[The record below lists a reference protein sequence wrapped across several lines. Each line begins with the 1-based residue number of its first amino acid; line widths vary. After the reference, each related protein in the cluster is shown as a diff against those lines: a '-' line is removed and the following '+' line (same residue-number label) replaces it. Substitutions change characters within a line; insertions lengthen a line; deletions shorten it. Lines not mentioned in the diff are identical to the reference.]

1 MLFRFFRRDDELSVS
16 AAYLLRTT
24 LLDFSD
30 VELPMVSMLS
40 TQGRDSRLTT
50 CSPRGNG
57 ASMKPAQ
64 EPGETTWD
72 NG

>member
-1 MLFRFFRRDDELSVS
+1 MLFRPFRRDDELSVT
-16 AAYLLRTT
+16 AAYLPCTT
-24 LLDFSD
+24 LSDD

-64 EPGETTWD
+64 ELGETTWD